1 MLMQHTMER
10 LNQIGLY
17 GMAQSLTNQTQD
29 PDMQSLSFEE
39 RFGLLVDQ
47 EWTYRQNRRLSRL
60 LREAKLRL
68 PACLE
73 DLDFTHPRG
82 LNRSVIRSLAT
93 GEWIKNHQ
101 NILISG
107 PTGVGKTYLACAFAN
122 LACRNGQSARYYRV
136 PRLCLELAIARGDG
150 TYRQLLNKI
159 AKIELLV
166 LDDWGIAPLSPDDSR
181 DLLELLDDRYQ
192 FRSTIFASQLPV
204 EHWHEMIADP
214 TSADAILDRVVHNS
228 HKILLKGESMRKIR
242 SGLSADPNSVTLVI
256 SE

>member
-1 MLMQHTMER
+1 MLMQHTLER

-29 PDMQSLSFEE
+29 PDIQSLGFEE
-39 RFGLLVDQ
+39 RFGLLVDH

-73 DLDFTHPRG
+73 DLNFTHPRE
-82 LNRSVIRSLAT
+82 LNRSVIRTLST
-93 GEWIKNHQ
+93 GTWIRNHQ
-101 NILISG
+101 NILITG

-122 LACRNGQSARYYRV
+122 LSCRNGWSARYYRV
-136 PRLCLELAIARGDG
+136 PRLCSELAIARGDG

-166 LDDWGIAPLSPDDSR
+166 LDDWGISPLSPDESR

-192 FRSTIFASQLPV
+192 IRSTVLASQLPL

-228 HKILLKGESMRKIR
+228 HKIFLKGESMRKTN
-242 SGLSADPNSVTLVI
+242 SGLSTDTESVTLVTL
-256 SE
+256 E